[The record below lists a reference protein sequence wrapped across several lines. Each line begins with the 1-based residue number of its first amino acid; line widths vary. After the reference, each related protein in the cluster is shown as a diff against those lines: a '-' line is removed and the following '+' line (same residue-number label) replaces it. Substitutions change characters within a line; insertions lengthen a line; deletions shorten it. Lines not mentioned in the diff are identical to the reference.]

1 MPRILV
7 IEDDASMASNLARIL
22 RETGYAAD
30 SVSTV
35 AAALAEIAAEAP
47 DAVVMDVVLGG
58 DTAPLHAALARRGTP
73 VLLLSGVEAERLPEI
88 ARQRGWSYLAKP
100 AEPDALVEAVGRL
113 LGRPSRVSSPDLA
126 RAPSKS
132 TAQLVSE
139 TIIDTIAL
147 AILGAV
153 LLVVRPTSEWM
164 QGGCIVGLLLLAGVR
179 VADLAAVAKGLPT
192 RGGPGAV
199 VLGILGAAAARVGGA
214 A

>member
-7 IEDDASMASNLARIL
+7 IEDDSAMAQTLARLL

-47 DAVVMDVVLGG
+47 DAVVMDVAL
-58 DTAPLHAALARRGTP
+58 DTDAAPLHAALARRGTP

-113 LGRPSRVSSPDLA
+113 LGRPSRVSSPDLS
-126 RAPSKS
+126 RTPLKS

-139 TIIDTIAL
+139 TIIDAIAL

-199 VLGILGAAAARVGGA
+199 VLGLLGAAAARIGGA